1 MSTWNKKNFSIYTS
15 DERSALGLIEEL
27 GNQTNYNTEELEKV
41 KESDNKK
48 VSHDEMSSI
57 YKIDKNA
64 DFTGSWHGIKKPTAS
79 QEGLQATVDKIVEED
94 IPNINSQLETI
105 ATVGDVN
112 NINMLIALG
121 IKRFKL
127 PSGRI
132 KVNNTIELIG
142 DVEIYG
148 NKDTILY
155 AENDLSILST
165 KKDGQIHSN
174 IYIHDL
180 QISQEYQGLATNLPI
195 DLENANMCRIERVL
209 CNSTNTNMN
218 SVTGLKVYNTTNSH
232 VYSLLMDKCDFR
244 NSTVDIEITDCYIS
258 NTNIWGVNRQYA
270 LHLGKSSQQLENV
283 QLVGGDI
290 NGALWIED
298 IQNGYNVE
306 IIKASNIYIDGSY
319 DNIRSGSGIKA
330 NGLRYSDFNNI
341 SIWYPKKEGLILKN
355 SFGNNFNNITFEG
368 CSRDNVTGS
377 SFNNSNYADIVFIG
391 SIYDNKFNNIT
402 FVSEGDYY
410 IKPMAIK
417 CLNATTF
424 EGHYNKFSNMTIVD
438 KDKYNNEPYNF
449 SFDYLSVN
457 CTGLNNHL
465 ENDLIIKNGVINVPI
480 NFKTSLVYSHDTTVN
495 NINGFISPNGQA
507 KTNYLVCNNGYIT
520 DLGANVETGIT
531 TGTITLEVYRNDE
544 ILTTLTMD
552 STSPYFKIINFND
565 TNLKIYKN
573 DLLKI
578 KLITSSDLNN
588 CNYLTVTLNITQ

>member
-1 MSTWNKKNFSIYTS
+1 MIDKLPYGFINSVYGFNDYTLNELICKIAQKMDEVITQSNESFNYLEWLKSQGLS
-15 DERSALGLIEEL
+15 DEVIKIMLEWKENGTLETLINENLFNKLNNKINEIDTQLG
-27 GNQTNYNTEELEKV
+27 
-41 KESDNKK
+41 
-48 VSHDEMSSI
+48 
-57 YKIDKNA
+57 
-64 DFTGSWHGIKKPTAS
+64 
-79 QEGLQATVDKIVEED
+79 
-94 IPNINSQLETI
+94 TI

-132 KVNNTIELIG
+132 KVNNTIELI
-142 DVEIYG
+142 DNVEIYG

-165 KKDGQIHSN
+165 KKDGQVHSN

-180 QISQEYQGLATNLPI
+180 QISQEYKGLAINLPI

-209 CNSTNTNMN
+209 CNSTNTNIN

-270 LHLGKSSQQLENV
+270 LHLGKSSQQLDNV

-298 IQNGYNVE
+298 IQNGYNLE

-319 DNIRSGSGIKA
+319 NDIRSGSGIKA
-330 NGLRYSDFNNI
+330 KGLRYSDFNNI
-341 SIWYPKKEGLILKN
+341 SIWFPKKEGLILEN

-368 CSRDNVTGS
+368 CSRNNLTENPL
-377 SFNNSNYADIVFIG
+377 NNSNYADIIFKGIV
-391 SIYDNKFNNIT
+391 YDNKFNNIT
-402 FVSEGDYY
+402 FIAEGDYF

-417 CLNATTF
+417 CIDASTF
-424 EGHYNKFSNMTIVD
+424 EGHYNKFSNMSIVD
-438 KDKYNNEPYNF
+438 KNKYNVQPYNF

-465 ENDLIIKNGVINVPI
+465 ENGLIIKNGDINIPI
-480 NFKTSLVYSHDTTVN
+480 KFKTSLVYSYDTTVN
-495 NINGFISPNGQA
+495 NINDFITPNGQL
-507 KTNYLVCNNGYIT
+507 KKNYLVCNNGYIT
-520 DLGANVETGIT
+520 DLGVNVETGIT
-531 TGTITLEVYRNDE
+531 NGTITIEVYRNDE

-552 STSPYFKIINFND
+552 SASPYLKIINFDN

>member
-1 MSTWNKKNFSIYTS
+1 MIDKLPDGFINSVYGFNDYTLNELICKIAQKMDEVITQSNESFSYLDWLKEQGLS
-15 DERSALGLIEEL
+15 DEVINTLLAWKEDGTFNTIINENIFNGLNNKINEIGTQL
-27 GNQTNYNTEELEKV
+27 GN
-41 KESDNKK
+41 
-48 VSHDEMSSI
+48 
-57 YKIDKNA
+57 
-64 DFTGSWHGIKKPTAS
+64 
-79 QEGLQATVDKIVEED
+79 
-94 IPNINSQLETI
+94 I

-112 NINMLIALG
+112 KINMLIALG
-121 IKRFKL
+121 VKRFKL

-155 AENDLSILST
+155 TEKDISILST
-165 KKDGQIHSN
+165 KKDEQIHSN

-180 QISQEYQGLATNLPI
+180 QISQEYQGLARNLPI
-195 DLENANMCRIERVL
+195 DLENANMCRIERIL
-209 CNSTNTNMN
+209 CNSTNTNIN

-244 NSTVDIEITDCYIS
+244 NSSVDIEITDCYIS

-270 LHLGKSSQQLENV
+270 LHLGKSSQQLDNV

-319 DNIRSGSGIKA
+319 NDIRSGSGIKA
-330 NGLRYSDFNNI
+330 KGLRYSDFNNI
-341 SIWYPKKEGLILKN
+341 SIWFPKKEGLILEN

-368 CSRDNVTGS
+368 CSRDNLIES
-377 SFNNSNYADIVFIG
+377 SLNKSNYGDIVFKG
-391 SIYDNKFNNIT
+391 VVYDNKFNNIT
-402 FVSEGDYY
+402 FIAEGDYF
-410 IKPMAIK
+410 IKPMTVK
-417 CLNATTF
+417 CIDASTF

-438 KDKYNNEPYNF
+438 KDKYNIQPYNF

-465 ENDLIIKNGVINVPI
+465 ENDLIIKNGSINGNI
-480 NFKTSLVYSHDTTVN
+480 NFKTSLLYSHDTTIN
-495 NINGFISPNGQA
+495 NINEFISPNGQA
-507 KTNYLVCNNGYIT
+507 KKNYLVCNNGYIT
-520 DLGANVETGIT
+520 DLGVNVETGIT
-531 TGTITLEVYRNDE
+531 TGTITLEVYRNEE

-552 STSPYFKIINFND
+552 SSSPYFKIINFDN

>member
-1 MSTWNKKNFSIYTS
+1 MIDKLPYGFINSVYGFNDYTLNELICKIAQKMDEVITQANESFNYLDWLKGQGLS
-15 DERSALGLIEEL
+15 DEVINTFLAWKEDGTFNTIINENIFNGLNNKINEIGTQL
-27 GNQTNYNTEELEKV
+27 GN
-41 KESDNKK
+41 
-48 VSHDEMSSI
+48 
-57 YKIDKNA
+57 
-64 DFTGSWHGIKKPTAS
+64 
-79 QEGLQATVDKIVEED
+79 
-94 IPNINSQLETI
+94 I

-132 KVNNTIELIG
+132 KVNNTIELNS

-155 AENDLSILST
+155 TEKDISILST
-165 KKDGQIHSN
+165 KKDEQIHSN

-180 QISQEYQGLATNLPI
+180 QISQEYQGLARNLPI
-195 DLENANMCRIERVL
+195 DLENANMCRIERIL
-209 CNSTNTNMN
+209 CNSTNTNIN
-218 SVTGLKVYNTTNSH
+218 SVTGLKVYNTTNNH

-270 LHLGKSSQQLENV
+270 LHLGKSSQQLDNV

-319 DNIRSGSGIKA
+319 NDLRSGSGIKA
-330 NGLRYSDFNNI
+330 KGLRYSDFNNI
-341 SIWYPKKEGLILKN
+341 SIWFPKKEGLILEN

-368 CSRDNVTGS
+368 CSRDNLIES
-377 SFNNSNYADIVFIG
+377 SLNKSNYGDIVFKG
-391 SIYDNKFNNIT
+391 VVYDNKFNNIT
-402 FVSEGDYY
+402 FIAEGDYF
-410 IKPMAIK
+410 IKPMTVK
-417 CLNATTF
+417 CIDASTF

-438 KDKYNNEPYNF
+438 KDKYNVQPYNF

-465 ENDLIIKNGVINVPI
+465 ENDLIIKNGSINGNI
-480 NFKTSLVYSHDTTVN
+480 NFKTSLLYSHDTTVN
-495 NINGFISPNGQA
+495 NINDFITPNGQA
-507 KTNYLVCNNGYIT
+507 KKNYLVCNNGYIT
-520 DLGANVETGIT
+520 DLGVNVETGIT
-531 TGTITLEVYRNDE
+531 TGTITLEVYRNEE

-552 STSPYFKIINFND
+552 SSSPYFKIINFDN

>member
-1 MSTWNKKNFSIYTS
+1 MIDKLPCGFINSVYHFNDYTLNELICKIAQKM
-15 DERSALGLIEEL
+15 DEVIKIMLEWKEDRTLETLINENIFNEL
-27 GNQTNYNTEELEKV
+27 NNTI
-41 KESDNKK
+41 N
-48 VSHDEMSSI
+48 
-57 YKIDKNA
+57 KID
-64 DFTGSWHGIKKPTAS
+64 T
-79 QEGLQATVDKIVEED
+79 QL
-94 IPNINSQLETI
+94 NSI
-105 ATVGDVN
+105 ANVGDAN

-121 IKRFKL
+121 IKRIKL

-155 AENDLSILST
+155 TEKDLSILST

-180 QISQEYQGLATNLPI
+180 QISQEYQGLARNLPI

-209 CNSTNTNMN
+209 CNSTNTNIN

-244 NSTVDIEITDCYIS
+244 NSTVDIEITDSYIS

-298 IQNGYNVE
+298 TQNEYNIE
-306 IIKASNIYIDGSY
+306 IIKASNLYIDGSY
-319 DNIRSGSGIKA
+319 NDIRSGSGIKA
-330 NGLRYSDFNNI
+330 KGLRYSDFNNI
-341 SIWYPKKEGLILKN
+341 SIWFPKKEGLILEN

-368 CSRDNVTGS
+368 CSRNNLTENPL
-377 SFNNSNYADIVFIG
+377 NNSNYGDIVFKGIV
-391 SIYDNKFNNIT
+391 YDNKFNNIS
-402 FVSEGDYY
+402 FIAEGDYF
-410 IKPMAIK
+410 IKPMAVK
-417 CLNATTF
+417 CIGASTF

-438 KDKYNNEPYNF
+438 KNKYNIQPYNF
-449 SFDYLSVN
+449 SFDYLSFN

-465 ENDLIIKNGVINVPI
+465 ENDLIIKNGGINGHI
-480 NFKTSLVYSHDTTVN
+480 NFKTSLLYSHDSTVN
-495 NINGFISPNGQA
+495 NINEFITPNGQA
-507 KTNYLVCNNGYIT
+507 KKNYLVCNDGYIT

-544 ILTTLTMD
+544 LLTTLTMD
-552 STSPYFKIINFND
+552 NTSPYFKIINFDN

-578 KLITSSDLNN
+578 KLITSPDLNN

>member
-1 MSTWNKKNFSIYTS
+1 MIDKLPCGFINSVYDFNDYTLNELICKLAQKMDEVITQANESFNYLDWLKGQGLS
-15 DERSALGLIEEL
+15 DEVI
-27 GNQTNYNTEELEKV
+27 NTLLAW
-41 KESDNKK
+41 KEDGTLNTIINENIFNKL
-48 VSHDEMSSI
+48 
-57 YKIDKNA
+57 NN
-64 DFTGSWHGIKKPTAS
+64 T
-79 QEGLQATVDKIVEED
+79 
-94 IPNINSQLETI
+94 INEIGTQLNNI
-105 ATVGDVN
+105 ATVGDAN

-132 KVNNTIELIG
+132 KVNNTIELID

-155 AENDLSILST
+155 TEKDISILST
-165 KKDGQIHSN
+165 KKDEQIHSN

-180 QISQEYQGLATNLPI
+180 QISQEYQGLARNLPI

-244 NSTVDIEITDCYIS
+244 NSSVDIEITDCYIS

-319 DNIRSGSGIKA
+319 NDIRSGSGIKA
-330 NGLRYSDFNNI
+330 KGLRYSDFNNI
-341 SIWYPKKEGLILKN
+341 SIWFPKKEGLILEN

-368 CSRDNVTGS
+368 CSRDNLIES
-377 SFNNSNYADIVFIG
+377 SLNKTNYGDIVFKGIV
-391 SIYDNKFNNIT
+391 YDNKFNNIS
-402 FVSEGDYY
+402 FIAEGDYF
-410 IKPMAIK
+410 IKPMAVK
-417 CLNATTF
+417 CIDASTF

-438 KDKYNNEPYNF
+438 KDKYNVQPYNF
-449 SFDYLSVN
+449 SFDYLSIN

-465 ENDLIIKNGVINVPI
+465 ENDLIIKNGSINGHI
-480 NFKTSLVYSHDTTVN
+480 NFKTSLLYSHDTTVN
-495 NINGFISPNGQA
+495 NINDFITPNGQA
-507 KTNYLVCNNGYIT
+507 KKNYLVCNNGYIT

-531 TGTITLEVYRNDE
+531 TGTITLEVYRNEE

-552 STSPYFKIINFND
+552 STTPYFKIINFDN

-578 KLITSSDLNN
+578 KLITSPDLNN

>member
-1 MSTWNKKNFSIYTS
+1 MIKHLQGLEINSIYDFDNAFSIN
-15 DERSALGLIEEL
+15 ELLCKFWEKIEETINISNESIDIL
-27 GNQTNYNTEELEKV
+27 NWLKEEGVPTEVEKIITELVEDGTF
-41 KESDNKK
+41 ERMIN
-48 VSHDEMSSI
+48 
-57 YKIDKNA
+57 IDK
-64 DFTGSWHGIKKPTAS
+64 IEKLRK
-79 QEGLQATVDKIVEED
+79 
-94 IPNINSQLETI
+94 QLDTI
-105 ATVGDVN
+105 ASVGDVN

-127 PSGRI
+127 PSGRF
-132 KVNNTIELIG
+132 KVANTIELID

-155 AENDLSILST
+155 SENDIPIIST
-165 KKDGQIHSN
+165 KKDGLVHSR

-180 QISQEYQGLATNLPI
+180 QIWQEYQGLATNLPI

-209 CNSTNTNMN
+209 CNSTNTNIN

-232 VYSLLMDKCDFR
+232 VYSFLMDKCDFR
-244 NSTVDIEITDCYIS
+244 NSSVDIEITDCYIS

-341 SIWYPKKEGLILKN
+341 SIWFPKKEGLILKN

-368 CSRDNVTGS
+368 CSRDNLTGS

-391 SIYDNKFNNIT
+391 AIYDNKFNNIT
-402 FVSEGDYY
+402 FIAEGDYL

-417 CLNATTF
+417 CHGATSY

-438 KDKYNNEPYNF
+438 KDKYKVQPYNF
-449 SFDYLSVN
+449 SFDYLSIN

-465 ENDLIIKNGVINVPI
+465 ENDLIIKNGTINTPI

-495 NINGFISPNGQA
+495 NINAFIPPNGQV

-544 ILTTLTMD
+544 ILTTLRMD
-552 STSPYFKIINFND
+552 NTSPYLKIINFDNN
-565 TNLKIYKN
+565 NLKIYKN

>member
-1 MSTWNKKNFSIYTS
+1 MIDKLPYGFINSVYGFNDYTLNELICKIAQKMDEVITQSNESFNYLDWLKGQGLS
-15 DERSALGLIEEL
+15 DEVINTLLAWKEDGTFNTIINENIFNEL
-27 GNQTNYNTEELEKV
+27 NNTINEIGTQL
-41 KESDNKK
+41 N
-48 VSHDEMSSI
+48 SI
-57 YKIDKNA
+57 AN
-64 DFTGSWHGIKKPTAS
+64 
-79 QEGLQATVDKIVEED
+79 
-94 IPNINSQLETI
+94 
-105 ATVGDVN
+105 VGDAN

-155 AENDLSILST
+155 SEKDISILST
-165 KKDGQIHSN
+165 KKDGQVYSN

-180 QISQEYQGLATNLPI
+180 QISQEYQGLARNLPI

-209 CNSTNTNMN
+209 CNSTNTNIN

-270 LHLGKSSQQLENV
+270 LHLGKSSQQLDNV

-298 IQNGYNVE
+298 IQNEYNIE

-319 DNIRSGSGIKA
+319 NDIRSGSGIKA
-330 NGLRYSDFNNI
+330 KGLRYSDFNNI
-341 SIWYPKKEGLILKN
+341 SIWFPKKEGLILEN

-368 CSRDNVTGS
+368 CSRDNLIES
-377 SFNNSNYADIVFIG
+377 SLNKTNYADIVFKGIV
-391 SIYDNKFNNIT
+391 YDNKFNNIS
-402 FVSEGDYY
+402 FIAEGDYF
-410 IKPMAIK
+410 IKPMAVK
-417 CLNATTF
+417 CIDATTF

-438 KDKYNNEPYNF
+438 KNKYNVQPYNF
-449 SFDYLSVN
+449 SFNYLSIN

-465 ENDLIIKNGVINVPI
+465 ENDLIIKNGTINAHI

-495 NINGFISPNGQA
+495 SINDFISPNGQA
-507 KTNYLVCNNGYIT
+507 KKNYLVCNDGYIT
-520 DLGANVETGIT
+520 DIGANVETGIT

-544 ILTTLTMD
+544 LLTTLTMD
-552 STSPYFKIINFND
+552 NTSPYFKIINFDN

-578 KLITSSDLNN
+578 KLITSIDLNN

>member
-1 MSTWNKKNFSIYTS
+1 MIDKLPCSFINSVYDFNDYTLNELICKLAQKMDEVITQANESFSYLDWLKGQGLS
-15 DERSALGLIEEL
+15 DEVINTLLAWKEDGTFNTIINENIFNEL
-27 GNQTNYNTEELEKV
+27 NNTI
-41 KESDNKK
+41 NKIGTQLN
-48 VSHDEMSSI
+48 SI
-57 YKIDKNA
+57 AN
-64 DFTGSWHGIKKPTAS
+64 
-79 QEGLQATVDKIVEED
+79 
-94 IPNINSQLETI
+94 
-105 ATVGDVN
+105 VGDAN

-155 AENDLSILST
+155 TEKDLSILAT
-165 KKDGQIHSN
+165 KKDGQVHSN

-180 QISQEYQGLATNLPI
+180 QISHEYQGLARNLPI

-209 CNSTNTNMN
+209 CNSTNTNIN

-298 IQNGYNVE
+298 IQNGYNIE

-319 DNIRSGSGIKA
+319 NDIRSGSGIKA
-330 NGLRYSDFNNI
+330 KGLRYSDFNNI
-341 SIWYPKKEGLILKN
+341 SIWFPKKEGLILEN
-355 SFGNNFNNITFEG
+355 SFSNNFNNITFEG
-368 CSRDNVTGS
+368 CSRDNLIES
-377 SFNNSNYADIVFIG
+377 SLNKTNYGDIVFKGIV
-391 SIYDNKFNNIT
+391 YDNKFNNIS
-402 FVSEGDYY
+402 FIAEGEYY
-410 IKPMAIK
+410 IKPMAVKSID
-417 CLNATTF
+417 ASTF

-438 KDKYNNEPYNF
+438 KDKYNVQPYNF

-465 ENDLIIKNGVINVPI
+465 ENDLIIKNGTINGHI
-480 NFKTSLVYSHDTTVN
+480 NFKTSLLYSHDTTVN
-495 NINGFISPNGQA
+495 NINDFITPNGQA
-507 KTNYLVCNNGYIT
+507 KKNYLVCNDGYIT

-531 TGTITLEVYRNDE
+531 TGTITLEVYRNNE
-544 ILTTLTMD
+544 LLTTLTMD
-552 STSPYFKIINFND
+552 STTPYLKIINFDN

>member
-1 MSTWNKKNFSIYTS
+1 MIDKLPCGFINSVYDFNDYTLNELICKLAQKMDEVITQANESFNYLDWLKGQGLS
-15 DERSALGLIEEL
+15 DEVI
-27 GNQTNYNTEELEKV
+27 NTLLAW
-41 KESDNKK
+41 KEDGTLNTIINENIFNKL
-48 VSHDEMSSI
+48 
-57 YKIDKNA
+57 NN
-64 DFTGSWHGIKKPTAS
+64 T
-79 QEGLQATVDKIVEED
+79 
-94 IPNINSQLETI
+94 INEIGTQLNNI

-121 IKRFKL
+121 TKRFKL
-127 PSGRI
+127 PSGRL
-132 KVNNTIELIG
+132 KVNNTIELVG

-155 AENDLSILST
+155 TEKDIPILST
-165 KKDGQIHSN
+165 KKDEQIHSN

-180 QISQEYQGLATNLPI
+180 QISQEYQGLARNLPI

-244 NSTVDIEITDCYIS
+244 NSSVDIEITDCYIS

-319 DNIRSGSGIKA
+319 NDIRSGSGIKA
-330 NGLRYSDFNNI
+330 KGLRYSDFNNI
-341 SIWYPKKEGLILKN
+341 SIWFPKKEGLILEN

-368 CSRDNVTGS
+368 CSRDNLIES
-377 SFNNSNYADIVFIG
+377 SLNKTNYGDIVFKGIV
-391 SIYDNKFNNIT
+391 YDNKFNNIS
-402 FVSEGDYY
+402 FIAEGDYF
-410 IKPMAIK
+410 IKPMAVK
-417 CLNATTF
+417 CIDASTF

-438 KDKYNNEPYNF
+438 KDKYNVQPYNF

-465 ENDLIIKNGVINVPI
+465 ENDLIIKNGGINGHI
-480 NFKTSLVYSHDTTVN
+480 NFKTSLLYSHDTTVN
-495 NINGFISPNGQA
+495 NINDFITPNGQA
-507 KTNYLVCNNGYIT
+507 KKNYLVCNNGYIT

-544 ILTTLTMD
+544 LLTTLTMD
-552 STSPYFKIINFND
+552 STTPYFKIINFDN

-578 KLITSSDLNN
+578 KLITSPDLNN

>member
-1 MSTWNKKNFSIYTS
+1 MIDKLPCGFINSVYDFNDYTLNELICKLAQKMDEVITQANESFNYLDWLKGQGLS
-15 DERSALGLIEEL
+15 DEVI
-27 GNQTNYNTEELEKV
+27 NTLLAW
-41 KESDNKK
+41 KEDGTLNTIINENIFNKL
-48 VSHDEMSSI
+48 
-57 YKIDKNA
+57 NN
-64 DFTGSWHGIKKPTAS
+64 T
-79 QEGLQATVDKIVEED
+79 
-94 IPNINSQLETI
+94 INEIGTQLNNI
-105 ATVGDVN
+105 ATVEDTN

-132 KVNNTIELIG
+132 KVNNTIELVG

-155 AENDLSILST
+155 TEKDIPILST
-165 KKDGQIHSN
+165 KKDEQIHSN

-180 QISQEYQGLATNLPI
+180 QISQEYQGLARNLPI

-209 CNSTNTNMN
+209 CNSTNTNIN

-244 NSTVDIEITDCYIS
+244 NSSVDIEITDCYIS

-319 DNIRSGSGIKA
+319 NDIRSGSGIKA
-330 NGLRYSDFNNI
+330 KGLRYSDFNNI
-341 SIWYPKKEGLILKN
+341 SIWFPKKEGLILEN

-368 CSRDNVTGS
+368 CSRDNLIES
-377 SFNNSNYADIVFIG
+377 SLNKTNYGDIVFKGIV
-391 SIYDNKFNNIT
+391 YDNKFNNIS
-402 FVSEGDYY
+402 FIAEGDYF
-410 IKPMAIK
+410 IKPMAVK
-417 CLNATTF
+417 CIDASTF

-438 KDKYNNEPYNF
+438 KDKYNVQPYNF

-465 ENDLIIKNGVINVPI
+465 ENDLIIKNGGINGHI
-480 NFKTSLVYSHDTTVN
+480 NFKTSLLYSHDTTVN
-495 NINGFISPNGQA
+495 NINDFITPNGQA
-507 KTNYLVCNNGYIT
+507 KKNYLVCNNGYIT

-531 TGTITLEVYRNDE
+531 TGTITLEVYRNEE

-552 STSPYFKIINFND
+552 STTPYFKIINFDN

-578 KLITSSDLNN
+578 KLITSPDLNN

>member
-1 MSTWNKKNFSIYTS
+1 MIKHLQGLEINSIYDFDNAFSINELLCKFWEKIEETINIS
-15 DERSALGLIEEL
+15 NESIDILNWLKEEGVPTEVEKIITELVEDGTFERMINIDKIEEL
-27 GNQTNYNTEELEKV
+27 RK
-41 KESDNKK
+41 
-48 VSHDEMSSI
+48 
-57 YKIDKNA
+57 
-64 DFTGSWHGIKKPTAS
+64 
-79 QEGLQATVDKIVEED
+79 
-94 IPNINSQLETI
+94 QLDTI
-105 ATVGDVN
+105 ASVGDVN

-127 PSGRI
+127 PSGRF
-132 KVNNTIELIG
+132 KVANTIELID

-155 AENDLSILST
+155 SENDIPIIST
-165 KKDGQIHSN
+165 KKDGLVHSR

-180 QISQEYQGLATNLPI
+180 QIWQEYQGLATNLPI

-209 CNSTNTNMN
+209 CNSTNTNIN

-232 VYSLLMDKCDFR
+232 VYSFLMDKCDFR
-244 NSTVDIEITDCYIS
+244 NSSVDIEITDCYIS

-341 SIWYPKKEGLILKN
+341 SIWFPKKEGLILKN

-368 CSRDNVTGS
+368 CSRDNLTGS

-391 SIYDNKFNNIT
+391 AIYDNKFNNIT
-402 FVSEGDYY
+402 FIAEGDYL

-417 CLNATTF
+417 CHGATSY

-438 KDKYNNEPYNF
+438 KDKYKVQPYNF
-449 SFDYLSVN
+449 SFDYLSIN

-465 ENDLIIKNGVINVPI
+465 ENDLIIKNGTINTPI

-495 NINGFISPNGQA
+495 NINAFIPPNGQV

-544 ILTTLTMD
+544 ILTTLRMD
-552 STSPYFKIINFND
+552 NTSPYLKIINFDNN
-565 TNLKIYKN
+565 NLKIYKN

>member
-1 MSTWNKKNFSIYTS
+1 MIDKFSCGFINSAYDFNDYTLNELICKLAQKMDEVIAQSNESFNYLDWLKGQGLS
-15 DERSALGLIEEL
+15 DEVINTLLAWKEDGTFNTIINENIFNEL
-27 GNQTNYNTEELEKV
+27 NNTINEIGTQL
-41 KESDNKK
+41 N
-48 VSHDEMSSI
+48 SI
-57 YKIDKNA
+57 AN
-64 DFTGSWHGIKKPTAS
+64 
-79 QEGLQATVDKIVEED
+79 
-94 IPNINSQLETI
+94 
-105 ATVGDVN
+105 VGDAN

-155 AENDLSILST
+155 SEKDISILST
-165 KKDGQIHSN
+165 KKDGQVYSN

-180 QISQEYQGLATNLPI
+180 QISQEYQGLARNLPI

-209 CNSTNTNMN
+209 CNSTNTNIN

-270 LHLGKSSQQLENV
+270 LHLGKSSQQLDNV

-298 IQNGYNVE
+298 IQNEYNIE

-319 DNIRSGSGIKA
+319 NDIRSGSGIKA
-330 NGLRYSDFNNI
+330 KGLRYSDFNNI
-341 SIWYPKKEGLILKN
+341 SIWFPKKEGLILEN

-368 CSRDNVTGS
+368 CSRDNLIES
-377 SFNNSNYADIVFIG
+377 SLNKTNYADIVFKGIV
-391 SIYDNKFNNIT
+391 YDNKFNNIS
-402 FVSEGDYY
+402 FIAEGDYF
-410 IKPMAIK
+410 IKPMAVK
-417 CLNATTF
+417 CIDATTF

-438 KDKYNNEPYNF
+438 KNKYNVQPYNF
-449 SFDYLSVN
+449 SFNYLSIN

-465 ENDLIIKNGVINVPI
+465 ENDLIIKNGTINAHI

-495 NINGFISPNGQA
+495 SINDFISPNGQA
-507 KTNYLVCNNGYIT
+507 KKNYLVCNDGYIT
-520 DLGANVETGIT
+520 DIGANVETGIT

-544 ILTTLTMD
+544 LLTTLTMD
-552 STSPYFKIINFND
+552 NTSPYFKIINFDN

-578 KLITSSDLNN
+578 KLITSPDLNN

>member
-1 MSTWNKKNFSIYTS
+1 MIKHLQGLEINSIYDFDNAFSIN
-15 DERSALGLIEEL
+15 ELLCKFWEKIEETINISNESIDIL
-27 GNQTNYNTEELEKV
+27 NWLKEEGVPTEVEKIITELVEDGTF
-41 KESDNKK
+41 ERMIN
-48 VSHDEMSSI
+48 
-57 YKIDKNA
+57 IDK
-64 DFTGSWHGIKKPTAS
+64 IEKLRK
-79 QEGLQATVDKIVEED
+79 
-94 IPNINSQLETI
+94 QLDTI
-105 ATVGDVN
+105 ASVGDVN

-127 PSGRI
+127 PSGRF
-132 KVNNTIELIG
+132 KVANTIELID

-155 AENDLSILST
+155 SENDIPIIST
-165 KKDGQIHSN
+165 KKDGLVHSR

-180 QISQEYQGLATNLPI
+180 QIWQEYQGLATNLPI

-209 CNSTNTNMN
+209 CNSTNTNIN

-232 VYSLLMDKCDFR
+232 VYSFLMDKCDFR
-244 NSTVDIEITDCYIS
+244 NSSVDIEITDCYIS

-341 SIWYPKKEGLILKN
+341 SIWFPKKEGLILKN

-368 CSRDNVTGS
+368 CSRDNLTGS

-391 SIYDNKFNNIT
+391 AIYDNKFNNIT
-402 FVSEGDYY
+402 FIAEGDYL

-417 CLNATTF
+417 CHGATSF

-438 KDKYNNEPYNF
+438 KDKYKVQPYNF
-449 SFDYLSVN
+449 SFDYLSIN

-465 ENDLIIKNGVINVPI
+465 ENDLIIKNGTINTPI

-495 NINGFISPNGQA
+495 NINAFIPPNGQV

-544 ILTTLTMD
+544 ILTTLRMD
-552 STSPYFKIINFND
+552 NTSPYLKIINFDNN
-565 TNLKIYKN
+565 NLKIYKN

>member
-1 MSTWNKKNFSIYTS
+1 MIDKLPYGFINSVYGFNDYTLNELICKIAQKMDEVITQSNESFNYLDWLKGQGLS
-15 DERSALGLIEEL
+15 DEVINTFLAWKEDGTLNTIINENIFNELNNTINKIGTQL
-27 GNQTNYNTEELEKV
+27 GN
-41 KESDNKK
+41 
-48 VSHDEMSSI
+48 
-57 YKIDKNA
+57 
-64 DFTGSWHGIKKPTAS
+64 
-79 QEGLQATVDKIVEED
+79 
-94 IPNINSQLETI
+94 I

-132 KVNNTIELIG
+132 KVNNTIELVG

-155 AENDLSILST
+155 TEKDLSILST
-165 KKDGQIHSN
+165 KKDEQVHSN

-180 QISQEYQGLATNLPI
+180 QISQEYQGLARNLPI

-209 CNSTNTNMN
+209 CNSTNTNIN
-218 SVTGLKVYNTTNSH
+218 SVTGLKVYNTTNSQ

-244 NSTVDIEITDCYIS
+244 NSSVDIEITDCYIS

-290 NGALWIED
+290 IGALWIED

-341 SIWYPKKEGLILKN
+341 SIWFPKKEGLILKN

-368 CSRDNVTGS
+368 CSRDNLTGN

-391 SIYDNKFNNIT
+391 AIYDNKFNNIT
-402 FVSEGDYY
+402 FIAEGDYF

-417 CLNATTF
+417 CLGATSF

-438 KDKYNNEPYNF
+438 KNKYNVQPYNF

-465 ENDLIIKNGVINVPI
+465 ENDLIIKNGTINAPI

-495 NINGFISPNGQA
+495 SINDFISPNGQA
-507 KTNYLVCNNGYIT
+507 KKNYLVCNNGYIT
-520 DLGANVETGIT
+520 DLGVNVETGIT
-531 TGTITLEVYRNDE
+531 TGTITLEVYRNEE

-552 STSPYFKIINFND
+552 STTPYLKIINFDN

-578 KLITSSDLNN
+578 KLITSPDLNN